1 MRNPVYNRRMDW
13 RRLKNVQLGMC
24 ASIACLVLHVA
35 ADDDVSD
42 LVGGAKTVTTAPA
55 EVTAPSHD
63 VPDALGTL
71 KARSPAGARDGTVT
85 LNNGETL
92 TGQIWTTLET
102 PLRVWVDATKSYV
115 DVDFSDVAHIDVKVL
130 HESMEDDWRW
140 LKEGSDQKIFS
151 GKKYPL
157 VELEY
162 AFTLVN
168 GQKIEGGVVAPIYM
182 LDAAGK
188 KHALALYKKYKGKL
202 DETLKDV
209 AYIKTIELKG
219 AGNAGETR
227 TGKLPLIY

>member
-1 MRNPVYNRRMDW
+1 MWVAI
-13 RRLKNVQLGMC
+13 VC
-24 ASIACLVLHVA
+24 AVMTAA
-35 ADDDVSD
+35 ADDDISD
-42 LVGGAKTVTTAPA
+42 LIGEAKIVTTAPA
-55 EVTAPSHD
+55 EVTGPSHD

-71 KARSPAGARDGTVT
+71 KAKAPAGARDGTVV
-85 LNNGETL
+85 LNNGQSL

-102 PLRVWVDATKSYV
+102 PLRVWVEATKSYV
-115 DVDFSDVAHIDVKVL
+115 DVDFGDVARIDVNVL

-162 AFTLVN
+162 VFTLVN
-168 GQKIEGGVVAPIYM
+168 GQKVQGGVVGPIYM
-182 LDAAGK
+182 TDTAAK

>member
-1 MRNPVYNRRMDW
+1 MRWSRSNFVRTGVW
-13 RRLKNVQLGMC
+13 VG
-24 ASIACLVLHVA
+24 IACAVVSAA

-42 LVGGAKTVTTAPA
+42 LIGGAKTVTTAPA
-55 EVTAPSHD
+55 EVTGPSHN

-71 KARSPAGARDGTVT
+71 KAKAPTGARDGTVT

-102 PLRVWVDATKSYV
+102 PLRVWVEATKSYV
-115 DVDFSDVAHIDVKVL
+115 DVDLGEVSHIDVKVL

-168 GQKIEGGVVAPIYM
+168 GQKVEGGVVAPIYM

-209 AYIKTIELKG
+209 AYIKSIELKG

>member
-1 MRNPVYNRRMDW
+1 M
-13 RRLKNVQLGMC
+13 
-24 ASIACLVLHVA
+24 SIACAVMSAA

-42 LVGGAKTVTTAPA
+42 LIGGAKTVTTAPA
-55 EVTAPSHD
+55 EATGPSHD

-71 KARSPAGARDGTVT
+71 KTKPPAGAREGTVL
-85 LNNGETL
+85 LNNGQSL

-102 PLRVWVDATKSYV
+102 PLRVWVEATKSYV
-115 DVDFSDVAHIDVKVL
+115 DVDFGDVARLDVNVL

-162 AFTLVN
+162 VFTLAN
-168 GQKIEGGVVAPIYM
+168 GQKVQGGVVGPIYM
-182 LDAAGK
+182 IDSAGK

-219 AGNAGETR
+219 PGNAGETR